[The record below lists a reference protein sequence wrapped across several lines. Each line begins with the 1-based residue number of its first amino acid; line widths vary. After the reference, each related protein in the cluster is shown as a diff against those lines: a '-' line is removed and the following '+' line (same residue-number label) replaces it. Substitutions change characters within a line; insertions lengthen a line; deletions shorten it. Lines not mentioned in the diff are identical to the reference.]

1 MKNILVIGGAGYVGT
16 HFVDKLIEKN
26 YKVTVYDLFIY
37 GNFFFKNKNLNLI
50 NGDIRNLQKLKTVIN
65 HNFDCVVHLACI
77 SNDPSFE
84 LNPDLGKSINF
95 DSFEPL
101 VKLSKD
107 SGADVA
113 KDTTVNPT
121 KIFGKPSDVA
131 KLAAASERQSPALI
145 NAIIP
150 TAMQMIRNMRCNKSL
165 RSPKIEARISR
176 MFCMMKKAETLHG

>member
-1 MKNILVIGGAGYVGT
+1 MPRINPIFAMFDPIIFPIIRPVA
-16 HFVDKLIEKN
+16 
-26 YKVTVYDLFIY
+26 LFRAAEI
-37 GNFFFKNKNLNLI
+37 
-50 NGDIRNLQKLKTVIN
+50 
-65 HNFDCVVHLACI
+65 VV
-77 SNDPSFE
+77 
-84 LNPDLGKSINF
+84 KS
-95 DSFEPL
+95 
-101 VKLSKD
+101 